1 MILVR
6 NAKKFVI
13 KSLQNINLILMFL
26 LSFQLVHDIF
36 VFEHF
41 YNFFFIFSL
50 LQNFL
55 TLNYIKYVALRFI
68 TDFSYVLLEFCSI
81 FVFLSCSEQHSFDFT
96 AQAQRADEKVGKD
109 ADEH

>member
-1 MILVR
+1 M
-6 NAKKFVI
+6 
-13 KSLQNINLILMFL
+13 
-26 LSFQLVHDIF
+26 HDIF

-81 FVFLSCSEQHSFDFT
+81 FVFLSGSEQHSFDFT

-109 ADEH
+109 ADEKLAIPIIHLFYDATTFLHLSFIRDAEN